1 MYDAVTSL
9 SAKPVFFME
18 QPVSHTL
25 EVQGEAFSA
34 EKSPSRWRQ
43 RWVEWGFILAFWT
56 FMAVLSGASELLE
69 GDDRQGQA
77 LHEILRAFS
86 YYYFWA
92 LLTPGI
98 FWLSRRFSI
107 ERTNW
112 SLRILFHLAMAML
125 VAMGVQIYYSVA
137 YHAIMPPPYR
147 WPFDPLADL
156 LRLWFFND
164 LVVYIAVLAAGF
176 ARDYFSQSQ
185 ARREETVQLQAQ
197 AALLR
202 AQLAE
207 ARLQAL
213 RMQINPH
220 FLFNTLHA
228 VSTLVERNPQGVR
241 RMIAKLSVLLRHTL
255 ESSSEQEVSLEQE
268 LQFLD
273 NYLDIQQIRFQGRLE
288 VHREIEPAVLQALVP
303 NLILQPLVENAIQH
317 GVSKTDGR
325 GYLAVCAWR
334 EDEHLCLSVRD
345 NGPCFSGDG
354 AASLTEGIGLS
365 NTRARLQQMYGTA
378 QSLTFRTAD
387 GGGLIAQITLPYH
400 TTADLLTTAVA
411 AQG

>member
-1 MYDAVTSL
+1 MDQPLPHSLEAQADASFV
-9 SAKPVFFME
+9 
-18 QPVSHTL
+18 
-25 EVQGEAFSA
+25 
-34 EKSPSRWRQ
+34 EKKRPRRRWI
-43 RWVEWGFILAFWT
+43 ELGFIFTFWT
-56 FMAVLSGASELLE
+56 FMAMLSGASELLE
-69 GDDRQGQA
+69 GGDLQQSDA
-77 LHEILRAFS
+77 IHEILRAFS

-98 FWLSRRFSI
+98 FWLSRSFSI
-107 ERTNW
+107 ERANW
-112 SLRILFHLAMAML
+112 IPRVLLHLVVALL
-125 VAMGVQIYYSVA
+125 VAMAVHVYYSVA
-137 YHAIMPPPYR
+137 YHAIMPPPHR
-147 WPFDPLADL
+147 WPFEPLADL

-164 LVVYIAVLAAGF
+164 LIVYIAVLAAGF
-176 ARDYFSQSQ
+176 ARDYFSRYQ
-185 ARREETVQLQAQ
+185 ARREEAVHLKAQ

-255 ESSSEQEVSLEQE
+255 EASSGQEVPLEQE

-273 NYLDIQQIRFQGRLE
+273 SYLDIQQIRFQGHLE
-288 VHREIEPAVLQALVP
+288 VHREIAPDVLSALLP

-325 GYLAVCAWR
+325 GRLEVRAWR
-334 EDEHLCLSVRD
+334 EGEQLCLSVRD
-345 NGPCFSGDG
+345 NGSSFSGDG
-354 AASLTEGIGLS
+354 AADLTEGIGLS
-365 NTRARLQQMYGTA
+365 NTRARLQQMYGSA
-378 QSLTFRTAD
+378 QSLTFRGAD
-387 GGGLIAQITLPYH
+387 GGGLIAQITLPFH
-400 TTADLLTTAVA
+400 TAADLHTAVVIA
-411 AQG
+411 EER

>member
-1 MYDAVTSL
+1 
-9 SAKPVFFME
+9 
-18 QPVSHTL
+18 
-25 EVQGEAFSA
+25 
-34 EKSPSRWRQ
+34 
-43 RWVEWGFILAFWT
+43 
-56 FMAVLSGASELLE
+56 MAVLRGASGILDGEDLQ
-69 GDDRQGQA
+69 QGQA
-77 LHEILRAFS
+77 LREMMQAFS

-92 LLTPGI
+92 ILTPGI
-98 FWLSRRFSI
+98 FWVSRRFSI

-112 SLRILFHLAMAML
+112 SPRILFHIAMAML

-137 YHAIMPPPYR
+137 YHAIMPPPHR
-147 WPFDPLADL
+147 WPFDPIADL
-156 LRLWFFND
+156 LQLWFFND

-176 ARDYFSQSQ
+176 ARNYFSQSQ

-273 NYLDIQQIRFQGRLE
+273 NYLDIQQIRFQGLLE
-288 VHREIEPAVLQALVP
+288 VRREIDPEVLQALVP
-303 NLILQPLVENAIQH
+303 NLIVQPLVENAIQH
-317 GVSKTDGR
+317 GVSKTDGK
-325 GYLAVCAWR
+325 GYLAVRAWR

-345 NGPCFSGDG
+345 NGSSFSGDG
-354 AASLTEGIGLS
+354 AANLTEGIGLT
-365 NTRARLQQMYGTA
+365 NTRARLQQMYGAA
-378 QSLTFRTAD
+378 QSLTFRAAD

-400 TTADLLTTAVA
+400 TAADLLTTA
-411 AQG
+411 G